1 MIDNEND
8 QISGSTETFFTKQRA
23 QQLRT
28 QFEAIDLDHS
38 GMIRATELAQA
49 LKSLD
54 LRYDDAEIQ
63 KIISEID
70 YYGNGM
76 INYTEF
82 IAATLAVDEELN
94 DEQLWSLFKKFDVD
108 NTDFITVANLKE
120 AFKRLGRLQIT
131 QTELD
136 EMISI
141 HDLNHKARNSDII
154 K

>member
-1 MIDNEND
+1 
-8 QISGSTETFFTKQRA
+8 
-23 QQLRT
+23 
-28 QFEAIDLDHS
+28 
-38 GMIRATELAQA
+38 MIRATELATA
-49 LKSLD
+49 LKKLD

-63 KIISEID
+63 KIINEID

-94 DEQLWSLFKKFDVD
+94 NEQLWSLFKKFDVD

-141 HDLNHKARNSDII
+141 HDLDHNGKISFSEF
-154 K
+154 